1 MVTAVATGRVCEC
14 LCTAGGGGGGCGY
27 VRNMN
32 NTCIIQLHIYLVLY
46 FPCLVE

>member
-14 LCTAGGGGGGCGY
+14 WWTAGAGGGGY

-32 NTCIIQLHIYLVLY
+32 NTCIIQLYFYLVLY
-46 FPCLVE
+46 FTCFWVEK